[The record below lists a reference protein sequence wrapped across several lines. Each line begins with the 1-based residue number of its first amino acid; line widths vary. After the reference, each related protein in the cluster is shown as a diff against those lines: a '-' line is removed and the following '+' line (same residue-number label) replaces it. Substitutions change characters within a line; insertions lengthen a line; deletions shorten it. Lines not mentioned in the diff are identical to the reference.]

1 MFQKTGSINEN
12 LQAILK
18 IELKNGAALDCLLD
32 MGFQGTLVIPR
43 KFAKRNL
50 LMITGRETFLGAESS
65 DIEFDT
71 AIAEIKWLGDEFSLP
86 VLVSDSTEA
95 LLGVEML
102 IDTILKID
110 YINSTVTITKP
121 K

>member
-1 MFQKTGSINEN
+1 MPFRYRISRDNNFSAQIAEENSI
-12 LQAILK
+12 
-18 IELKNGAALDCLLD
+18 
-32 MGFQGTLVIPR
+32 FVI
-43 KFAKRNL
+43 
-50 LMITGRETFLGAESS
+50 GRETFLTAENRN
-65 DIEFDT
+65 IEFDA

-95 LLGVEML
+95 LIGGEML
-102 IDTILKID
+102 IDTLLEID